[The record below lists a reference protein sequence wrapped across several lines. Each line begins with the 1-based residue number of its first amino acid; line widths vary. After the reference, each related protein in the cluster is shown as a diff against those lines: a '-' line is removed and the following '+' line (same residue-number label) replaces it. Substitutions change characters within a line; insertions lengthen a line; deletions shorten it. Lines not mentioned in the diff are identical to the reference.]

1 MYLRTRHR
9 RTLEQIFARPT
20 PPDIR
25 WAEVDSLLKALDVE
39 ILERAG
45 SRVRLSSDGI
55 RIVIHRPHP
64 SPYLARAAVRNIAIF
79 LTDIG
84 VEP

>member
-9 RTLEQIFARPT
+9 RTLERIFARPT
-20 PPDIR
+20 PSDIR
-25 WAEVDSLLKALDVE
+25 WSEVESLLRALNIEVVE
-39 ILERAG
+39 GEG
-45 SRVRLSSDGI
+45 SRVRLRSGAI
-55 RIVIHRPHP
+55 RRVVHRPHP

-79 LTDIG
+79 LTEIG